1 LKLTV
6 FSAGAAQELVNT
18 LAEQE
23 QVELE
28 ASFGAVGAMQAKL
41 IDGEPCDLIVLTHAL
56 VAELGRAGR
65 IVAQADLGVVRTAI
79 AVREADPAPEVASE
93 SALREALARADG
105 IYFPDPRKSTAGIHF
120 AKVLERLGIREN
132 LRPFPNGATAMR
144 EMVRSKDAR
153 VIGCTQVTEI
163 TNTPGAKL
171 VAPLPAQFALATL
184 YSAGVCAQAPHP
196 GPAHRFLALLAGDD
210 SRDLRTRLGFDL

>member
-6 FSAGAAQELVNT
+6 FSAGAAQGLVNA
-18 LAEQE
+18 LAAQE

-65 IVAQADLGVVRTAI
+65 IVAQADLGLVHTAI
-79 AVREADPAPEVASE
+79 AVREADPAPQVTSE
-93 SALREALARADG
+93 AALRDELARADG
-105 IYFPDPRKSTAGIHF
+105 IYFPDPQKSTAGIHF
-120 AKVLERLGIREN
+120 AKVLERLGIREK
-132 LRPFPNGATAMR
+132 LRPFPNGATAMH
-144 EMVRSKDAR
+144 EMVKSREPR

-163 TNTPGAKL
+163 LNTRGAKV
-171 VAPLPAQFALATL
+171 VAPLPADFKLTTT
-184 YSAGVCAQAPHP
+184 YSAGVCAGAPHP
-196 GPAHRFLALLAGDD
+196 GPAHRFLALLAGED
-210 SRDLRTRLGFDL
+210 SSKLRRRLGFEL